1 MSPDLMYGGLDTI
14 RSNGPQS
21 AAAMSQAMNATGI
34 TPSRRAFAR
43 ATMSARGL
51 VSVPTPNAP
60 GNSLH
65 EREKE
70 RTAPGAEIG
79 DPARTRARA
88 LRIDGGE
95 RRLDDRFA
103 LRPRHQRRLGE
114 RKLQAPEFL
123 AAHDA
128 RDRLA
133 SEAPA
138 RKGLDRVARLAIEHA
153 RASRRERRL
162 VEAKRMTDK
171 NTRIE
176 FG

>member
-21 AAAMSQAMNATGI
+21 AAAMSQAMNATGA
-34 TPSRRAFAR
+34 TPSRCAFAR

-51 VSVPTPNAP
+51 VSVPTAERARQFA
-60 GNSLH
+60 H

-70 RTAPGAEIG
+70 RTAPGTEIG
-79 DPARTRARA
+79 DPAHTRARA

-128 RDRLA
+128 RDRFA

-138 RKGLDRVARLAIEHA
+138 CQGLDRFTRLAIEHA

-171 NTRIE
+171 NARVE

>member
-1 MSPDLMYGGLDTI
+1 MRRIGHDQVE
-14 RSNGPQS
+14 RSAERGS
-21 AAAMSQAMNATGI
+21 HVAGDE
-34 TPSRRAFAR
+34 RRRHHAEPPRVRARHHERAR
-43 ATMSARGL
+43 ARVGSDSERARQF
-51 VSVPTPNAP
+51 A
-60 GNSLH
+60 H

-70 RTAPGAEIG
+70 RTAPGTEIG
-79 DPARTRARA
+79 DPAQTRAWA
-88 LRIDGGE
+88 LGIDGGE

-128 RDRLA
+128 RDRFA

-138 RKGLDRVARLAIEHA
+138 RKGIDRVARLALEHA